1 MHPENSEL
9 KWQHKMDNEGKLFLF
24 RKEEENKQFIEEAQK
39 ETSHWF
45 LSHITET
52 KLSDPIQ
59 KQPPSPMTEVNLK
72 INKNMS
78 IGDNQSRKG

>member
-1 MHPENSEL
+1 MNPESSEL
-9 KWQHKMDNEGKLFLF
+9 KWQHKMDNEGKPFLF

-39 ETSHWF
+39 ETNHWF

-59 KQPPSPMTEVNLK
+59 KQPPNPMTEV
-72 INKNMS
+72 M
-78 IGDNQSRKG
+78 